1 MFNGGTSAPALT
13 LHQDSTD
20 PKPYPI
26 AKRTSAL
33 DVVSTSSSSSNSNE
47 EEAEGGGQGEGTD
60 DAENNP
66 VIRANPPNKTGRRP
80 FLQIVVLFAADVRV
94 MRYAKEV
101 HTAFLEN
108 GVDAYLQT
116 EETGQHILS
125 SFPPSLPALPNPHSH

>member
-1 MFNGGTSAPALT
+1 MV
-13 LHQDSTD
+13 
-20 PKPYPI
+20 
-26 AKRTSAL
+26 KRL
-33 DVVSTSSSSSNSNE
+33 DVSTSSTNSE
-47 EEAEGGGQGEGTD
+47 DEIMEGSGEGTD

-80 FLQIVVLFAADVRV
+80 YLQIVVLFAADVRV

-116 EETGQHILS
+116 EETGQHILFS
-125 SFPPSLPALPNPHSH
+125 RIPTHNFFFLYFSPLPVVFLSHLHKYQNRKFGRSYY